1 MKKILFLLPVLFLC
15 IFSSCKKCKDCNCSQ
30 VISQTGMPDVTQD
43 VDFNNICDDD
53 LEVNNPAFI
62 RNGKRLRAVLIPE
75 KL

>member
-1 MKKILFLLPVLFLC
+1 V
-15 IFSSCKKCKDCNCSQ
+15 SSDSEP
-30 VISQTGMPDVTQD
+30 IY
-43 VDFNNICDDD
+43 DDD